1 VNVSVIKFFYFSFIL
16 HVLLWGSAISYGQT
30 SATLRLADIPDA
42 VQNNPAWRSARYRI
56 EEARGRLLQS
66 GRLANPT
73 IEFGGRHNAAFRE
86 GSLDV
91 AFSQAFPLTARL
103 NLEKAVSA
111 TEVATAEAE
120 IRDAYRKLLLEAQ
133 TVATDYLA
141 ITQQVALQVQRRALS
156 EELATFIG
164 TAAAAG
170 ELPQLDEKQARLEA
184 ASAGLQIHQLEAAA
198 NRSLSQ
204 LRPLLGLEPDAPLAI
219 VDQLAEPSS
228 ETSDVSPPYNA
239 ANRPD
244 YQAFILAA
252 DGAETEIALEEAKR
266 RDDIT
271 VGVFVEA
278 ERAEDAPDGLENDA
292 FGGVKISVPLPFW
305 NKNEGAIQEKQA
317 KARRLREEAAAL
329 ASAIRSAAAIA
340 RADMETNRN
349 LFAEIKNQLLPLA
362 QQQVADLESAYRSG
376 QGDLQTVLRAREQ
389 SIELESSR
397 LDVLR
402 DFHLARI
409 RLAAAV
415 PSSTLSVPGTLS
427 RP

>member
-1 VNVSVIKFFYFSFIL
+1 MIKVFYFSFIF
-16 HVLLWGSAISYGQT
+16 HVLLSLSSTSYGQT
-30 SATLRLADIPDA
+30 SATLRLSDIPDA
-42 VQNNPAWRSARYRI
+42 VKDNPAWRSARYYI

-66 GRLANPT
+66 GRLSNPT
-73 IEFGGRHNAAFRE
+73 IEFSGRHNTAFRE

-103 NLEKAVSA
+103 ELEKAVSA
-111 TEVATAEAE
+111 TAVATAEAE
-120 IRDAYRKLLLEAQ
+120 VRDAYRKLLLEAN
-133 TVATDYLA
+133 TIATDYLA
-141 ITQQVALQVQRRALS
+141 ITQQIALQIQRRALS
-156 EELATFIG
+156 EELATFIA

-170 ELPQLDEKQARLEA
+170 ELPQLDEKPARLEA

-219 VDQLAEPSS
+219 VDQLTEPSA
-228 ETSDVSPPYNA
+228 ETSDISTTHDA

-244 YQAFILAA
+244 YQASILAA

-278 ERAEDAPDGLENDA
+278 ERAEDAPEGFENDA
-292 FGGVKISVPLPFW
+292 FSGLKISIPLPFW

-317 KARRLREEAAAL
+317 KAKRLREEAAAL

-349 LFAEIKNQLLPLA
+349 LFAEISNQLLPLA
-362 QQQVADLESAYRSG
+362 QQQVAGLESAYRSG
-376 QGDLQTVLRAREQ
+376 QGDLQAVLRAREQ

-397 LDVLR
+397 LDALR

-415 PSSTLSVPGTLS
+415 PSSITSVPSTHS